1 MLFQIGCNNALKNI
15 KRIKTSTFKW
25 MLNNI
30 IIKKIISVPIWATKL
45 FFEVSALLDMLDT
58 IPSCNLVQYQGKLML
73 QPWENFKNPN
83 FGPSLGPPIFLWVL
97 PLQVVRQC
105 SRLSSYAISRK
116 TNEPNLKKWQ
126 KTLILVQFWAISPKF
141 GRPIF
146 FVCFTYTK
154 M

>member
-126 KTLILVQFWAISPKF
+126 KTLIL
-141 GRPIF
+141 GPILGYF
-146 FVCFTYTK
+146 AQIWMPNIFCVFYIY
-154 M
+154 

>member
-30 IIKKIISVPIWATKL
+30 VIKKIISVPIWATKL

-126 KTLILVQFWAISPKF
+126 KTLIL
-141 GRPIF
+141 GPILGYF
-146 FVCFTYTK
+146 AQIWTPNIFCVFYIY
-154 M
+154 

>member
-1 MLFQIGCNNALKNI
+1 MLFQIECNNALKNV

-126 KTLILVQFWAISPKF
+126 KTLIL
-141 GRPIF
+141 GPILGH
-146 FVCFTYTK
+146 FTQIWTPIIFCVFYIY
-154 M
+154 

>member
-126 KTLILVQFWAISPKF
+126 KTLIL
-141 GRPIF
+141 GPILGYF
-146 FVCFTYTK
+146 AQIWTPNIFCVFYIY
-154 M
+154 